1 MTATLP
7 QNLRTDAQENR
18 DRVLDAARELFARS
32 GLDVTMRQIARHAGV
47 GPATLYRRF
56 PTKRDLVLEA
66 MRDELAACRTIVLDA
81 AADPD
86 PWRGFSNA
94 LEGLLILNAGNQGF
108 TDAFFSAYPD
118 VLDLATHRTDL
129 TRTLSDVARRAMAAG
144 NLRDDVVIDDLLLVL
159 LASRGL
165 ATLPATVRT
174 TAARRLAAITLD
186 GFRTTGGARPALP
199 PAARLVAVVGKVA

>member
-7 QNLRTDAQENR
+7 QNLRADAQENR

-32 GLDVTMRQIARHAGV
+32 GLDVTMRQIARHADV

-66 MRDELAACRTIVLDA
+66 MRDEFAACRAIVHDA

-86 PWRGFSNA
+86 PWRGFSSA
-94 LEGLLILNAGNQGF
+94 VDGLLALNASNQGF

-118 VLDLATHRTDL
+118 VLDLAAHRTDL
-129 TRTLSDVARRAMAAG
+129 TRTLSEVARRAMAAG
-144 NLRDDVVIDDLLLVL
+144 GLRDDFVFDDLLLVL

-165 ATLPATVRT
+165 ATLPATLRT
-174 TAARRLAAITLD
+174 PAARRLAAIALD
-186 GFRTTGGARPALP
+186 GFRAGGARPALP
-199 PAARLVAVVGKVA
+199 TAARLVAVVGKVT